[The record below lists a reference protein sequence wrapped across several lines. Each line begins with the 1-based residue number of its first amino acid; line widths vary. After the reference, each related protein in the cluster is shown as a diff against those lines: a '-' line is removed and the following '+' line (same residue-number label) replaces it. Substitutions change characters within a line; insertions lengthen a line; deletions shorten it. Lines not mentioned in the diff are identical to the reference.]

1 MQHVRRNEEAGSAH
15 ELGCGRRQSVLGDHD
30 GMAGLSEAEAARRL
44 AEEGPNE
51 LPSARPRSVF
61 AIAFGVAQEPMF
73 LLLIAGGIIY
83 TILGDVAEALMLMGF
98 VFVVIGITFFQERR
112 TERTLEALRDLSSP
126 RALVVRD
133 STERRVAGREVVRGD
148 VVLLREGDR
157 VPADGVALSA
167 THLSVDES
175 LLTGESAPVRK
186 SPGTGA
192 ETMAAPGGD
201 DLPFVYSGTL
211 VVQGSGVERV
221 LATGIATEFGRI
233 GESLQRIPPER
244 TRLHRATARLVR
256 TLALVGLSLSVLVV
270 VVYGLTRRSWIEGL
284 LAGITL
290 AMAILPEEFPVVLM
304 VFLALGAW
312 RISRNQV
319 LTRRLPSV
327 ETLGSATV
335 LCVDKTGTLTLNA
348 MSVRR
353 LVAAGQSLEATP
365 STASVPEPF
374 REVVEFSVLASQPDP
389 FDPMEKA
396 IHELGG
402 RLQIGEREAHRDWE
416 LVREYPLTKAL
427 LSVTRVWRRPAEE
440 GSVIAAKGAPEAIVS
455 LCHLEEA
462 RAGQVSADVAAM
474 ADDGLRVLG
483 VAKGRLADAALPDRQ
498 TDLELEFVGL
508 IGLADPVRP
517 GVRDA
522 VKECYGAGIRI
533 VMITGDHPGTAAAVA
548 RQVGLARQGAP
559 ITGPELAGMNDADL
573 QQRVRSATIFA
584 RIVPEQKL
592 RLVNAFRANGE
603 VVAMTGDGVNDA
615 PALKAAS
622 IGVAMGGRG
631 TDVAREAS
639 DLVLLDDNFTSIVAA
654 ARLGRRIFDNI
665 RKAMAYILAIHVPIA
680 GMSLAPVLLEWPPV
694 LMPVHILF
702 LEVII
707 DPACSIVF
715 EAEPEGADVMR
726 RPPRSPQ
733 QPLFGAN
740 TIALSL
746 LQGVT
751 VFLIVLALYAF
762 ALHRGLSAAEARAL
776 TFTTLVIANVGL
788 IFTNLS
794 WSQSMLVAMRRPNP
808 ALWWV
813 AGGAMAFLALVLSI
827 PAFRA
832 VFRFAPL
839 HSVDLAISVGAAA
852 VSVVWFEVLK
862 AVTRLLRRREDDAE
876 GEADRPR
883 LP

>member
-1 MQHVRRNEEAGSAH
+1 
-15 ELGCGRRQSVLGDHD
+15 VLGDHD
-30 GMAGLSEAEAARRL
+30 GISGLSEAEAARRL

-61 AIAFGVAQEPMF
+61 AIAFSVAVEPMF

-83 TILGDVAEALMLMGF
+83 TILGDVPEALMLMGF

-133 STERRVAGREVVRGD
+133 SAERRIAGREVARGD
-148 VVLLREGDR
+148 IVLLREGDR
-157 VPADGVALSA
+157 VPADGIVLSA
-167 THLSVDES
+167 TNLSVDES

-211 VVQGSGVERV
+211 VVQGSGVARV
-221 LATGIATEFGRI
+221 LATGTATEFGKI
-233 GESLQRIPPER
+233 GKSLQRIPPER

-256 TLALVGLSLSVLVV
+256 TLALAGLSLSVLVV

-335 LCVDKTGTLTLNA
+335 LCVDKTGTLTLNT

-353 LVAAGQSLEATP
+353 LVADGQSLEVTP
-365 STASVPEPF
+365 STALAPGTL
-374 REVVEFSVLASQPDP
+374 REVVELSVLASQPDP

-396 IHELGG
+396 IHELAD
-402 RLQIGEREAHRDWE
+402 RLEIAARKAYRGWE

-427 LSVTRVWRRPAEE
+427 LSVTRVWRRPGEE
-440 GSVIAAKGAPEAIVS
+440 GYAIAAKGAPEAIVG

-462 RAGQVSADVAAM
+462 RAREVSADVAAM

-483 VAKGRLADAALPDRQ
+483 VARGRLADAALPEQQ
-498 TDLELEFVGL
+498 TDFELEFVGL

-517 GVRDA
+517 GVREA
-522 VKECYGAGIRI
+522 VDECYGAGIRI
-533 VMITGDHPGTAAAVA
+533 IMITGDYPGTAVAVA
-548 RQVGLARQGAP
+548 RQIGLAQQGAP
-559 ITGPELAGMNDADL
+559 ITGPELAGMSDAEL
-573 QQRVRSATIFA
+573 RQRVRSATIFA

-592 RLVNAFRANGE
+592 RLVDAFKANGE

-615 PALKAAS
+615 PALKSAS
-622 IGVAMGGRG
+622 IGIAMGGRG

-726 RPPRSPQ
+726 RPPRGPR

-740 TIALSL
+740 TVALSL

-794 WSQSMLVAMRRPNP
+794 WSQSMLAALRRPNP

-813 AGGAMAFLALVLSI
+813 AGGAVVFLALVLSI
-827 PAFRA
+827 PAIRA

-839 HSVDLAISVGAAA
+839 HPADLAISAGAAA
-852 VSVVWFEVLK
+852 VSIVWFEVLK
-862 AVTRLLRRREDDAE
+862 AATRLLRRREDEAE
-876 GEADRPR
+876 GEAGRSR